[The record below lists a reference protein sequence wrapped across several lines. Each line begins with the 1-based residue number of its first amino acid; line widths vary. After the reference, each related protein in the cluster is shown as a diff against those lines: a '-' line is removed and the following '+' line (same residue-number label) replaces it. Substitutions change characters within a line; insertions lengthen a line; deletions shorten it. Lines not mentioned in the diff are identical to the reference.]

1 MKKNEVLDKEKVQP
15 NEKNTEK
22 KKMGRFAKLYILA
35 AICTACV
42 CLIAVGTASYVSRNI
57 LRPDKMLQVAIPTPL
72 PIDSLTDGTLN
83 LKDIVPVTST
93 DIREEAA
100 SSEDETTDAVPLS
113 SENDIQNDESVQTG
127 LFKRETPPTLKAP
140 LVGEILNECSPDK
153 LKKSKTFG
161 DWRTHNGVDFKAES
175 GAPVNAAASG
185 TVLRSEYDAMMGYI
199 VTILH
204 DDGYETLYA
213 NLTSNEMV
221 EVGQKVNAGECI
233 GSVGDSAVFEKLE
246 DSHLHFEL
254 IKSGDYLNPMEYIK

>member
-1 MKKNEVLDKEKVQP
+1 MKKKKALDYEKVQP
-15 NEKNTEK
+15 EEKSTK
-22 KKMGRFAKLYILA
+22 KKEMGRFAKLYILA

-42 CLIAVGTASYVSRNI
+42 CLISVGAVTYVSRNI
-57 LRPDKMLQVAIPTPL
+57 LRPDKMLQVAIPTPA
-72 PIDSLTDGTLN
+72 PISSLTEGSLN

-93 DIREEAA
+93 DISEET
-100 SSEDETTDAVPLS
+100 SSEDETTDAAALS
-113 SENDIQNDESVQTG
+113 AENDIQNDESIQTG
-127 LFKRETPPTLKAP
+127 LFKKESPLILKAP

-175 GAPVNAAASG
+175 GTPVNAAASG
-185 TVLRSEYDAMMGYI
+185 TVLRSEYDAMMGYV

-213 NLTSNEMV
+213 NLVSNEMV

-246 DSHLHFEL
+246 DAHLHFEL
-254 IKSGDYLNPMEYIK
+254 IKSGEYLNPMEYIN